1 MILPSSTLICTVEYG
16 SRKSHTVN
24 EIKVNLIK
32 QNLKLSSSV
41 TLAILY
47 PFDANTKKSNSKI

>member
-1 MILPSSTLICTVEYG
+1 MILQSSTLTCTVQYG
-16 SRKSHTVN
+16 SHKSHIVA

-47 PFDANTKKSNSKI
+47 PFDANTKKSNSNL